1 MSNKS
6 NMENKDIKKDNFAQE
21 NFSAINFLNEYLKP
35 ESESEIFS
43 FKLKIVQREFSNEVD
58 LNFNNINKN
67 FKNYSENLKNL
78 KLISTS
84 YLGRINELSENHIRL
99 KE

>member
-1 MSNKS
+1 
-6 NMENKDIKKDNFAQE
+6 MENKDIKKENFVKE
-21 NFSAINFLNEYLKP
+21 NFSAVKFLNEFLKP

-58 LNFNNINKN
+58 LNFNNINKS
-67 FKNYSENLKNL
+67 FKNYSDDLKNL

-84 YLGRINELSENHIRL
+84 YLGRVNEFSENLIGL